1 MSEIEKLLDENND
14 ENLVLYDENDN
25 AVEFEQVAV
34 IPYCEKVYAILS
46 PVQKIEGVADD
57 EAFVF
62 VIEEIDDEEC
72 IVMVQDNEIIDA
84 VFVEYYKLLDESN
97 NGNN

>member
-14 ENLVLYDENDN
+14 ENLFLYDENDN
-25 AVEFEQVAV
+25 AVGFEQVAV

-62 VIEEIDDEEC
+62 VIEEIDDEDC
-72 IVMVQDNEIIDA
+72 IVMVEDNDIIDA
-84 VFVEYYKLLDESN
+84 IFVEYYKLLDEAN
-97 NGNN
+97 GGNN

>member
-46 PVQKIEGVADD
+46 PVQKIEGVAD

-62 VIEEIDDEEC
+62 VIEEIDDEDC

>member
-14 ENLVLYDENDN
+14 ENLFLYDENDN

-62 VIEEIDDEEC
+62 VIEEI
-72 IVMVQDNEIIDA
+72 IDA
-84 VFVEYYKLLDESN
+84 IFVEYYKLLDEAN
-97 NGNN
+97 GGNN